1 MIKRLRT
8 ILRFISRHPLTRE
21 RKMNA
26 LVGFMKWQLG
36 MKLLGGRFVVDWVDD
51 AKFLTRKRETGLTG
65 NLYCGFMEYEDMA
78 FLLHYLRK
86 SDVFYDIGA
95 NVGAYTILA
104 SAVRGCR
111 SHTLEPLPDTFD
123 RLVDQLKI
131 NRIED
136 LVEAKNNGVGAKADV
151 LEFTNT
157 LNCMNRVNTDPNN
170 KDVTKVDVV
179 ALDDTFEPECNSL
192 IKIDVEGYEKFVFD
206 GGPRFFA
213 NPNVAAL
220 IVELNDAGKK
230 FGCIDSDIDA
240 AIRSFGFVPVSY
252 DPMSRAMATLETFN
266 DGRNTIYVRDVES
279 AAERCRQADKVVV
292 HTAGDF
298 AL

>member
-1 MIKRLRT
+1 
-8 ILRFISRHPLTRE
+8 
-21 RKMNA
+21 
-26 LVGFMKWQLG
+26 
-36 MKLLGGRFVVDWVDD
+36 
-51 AKFLTRKRETGLTG
+51 
-65 NLYCGFMEYEDMA
+65 MEYEDMT

-111 SHTLEPLPDTFD
+111 AHTLEPLPETFD

-136 LVEAKNNGVGAKADV
+136 LVDAKNNGVGSKADV

-170 KDVTKVDVV
+170 TDVTKVNVIS
-179 ALDDTFEPECNSL
+179 LDDTFDPDCNSL
-192 IKIDVEGYEKFVFD
+192 VKIDVEGYEKFVFD
-206 GGPRFFA
+206 GGTRFFA
-213 NPNVAAL
+213 SPHIAAL
-220 IVELNDAGKK
+220 IVELNDAGEK
-230 FGCIDSDIDA
+230 FGCKDTEIDR
-240 AIRSFGFVPVSY
+240 AIRAFGFVPVTY
-252 DPMSRAMATLETFN
+252 EPMSRTLKGLDTFN
-266 DGRNTIYVRDVES
+266 DGRNTIYVRDIDA
-279 AAERCRQADKVVV
+279 AAERCKSADKVVV